1 MKNFILLTRQDKT
14 RQDKTR
20 QDKTRQDNEISL
32 NFSNNFLSYI
42 LYYFQSIFSLHN
54 LFNNIVFN
62 NISIIS
68 TINQSI
74 LKELETLVF
83 ERSMAYSNS
92 TNIDFILRELETLI
106 YESKHFLRMF
116 IIKLILRRVHYE
128 QKNLINHF

>member
-1 MKNFILLTRQDKT
+1 MKNSIFL
-14 RQDKTR
+14 TR

-42 LYYFQSIFSLHN
+42 LYYFLSIFSLHN
-54 LFNNIVFN
+54 FFNHIVFN
-62 NISIIS
+62 NISIIL

-83 ERSMAYSNS
+83 EGVRNYNNS

>member
-1 MKNFILLTRQDKT
+1 MKNFILL
-14 RQDKTR
+14 TR

-32 NFSNNFLSYI
+32 NFSNDLLLSI
-42 LYYFQSIFSLHN
+42 LYYFQPIFSLHN
-54 LFNNIVFN
+54 FFNHIVFN
-62 NISIIS
+62 NISIIL

-74 LKELETLVF
+74 LKELKPLVF

-92 TNIDFILRELETLI
+92 ANIDFILRELETLI

>member
-1 MKNFILLTRQDKT
+1 MHNF
-14 RQDKTR
+14 
-20 QDKTRQDNEISL
+20 
-32 NFSNNFLSYI
+32 FS
-42 LYYFQSIFSLHN
+42 HT
-54 LFNNIVFN
+54 VFN
-62 NISIIS
+62 NISIIL

-116 IIKLILRRVHYE
+116 IIKLILKRVHYE

>member
-1 MKNFILLTRQDKT
+1 MKRFNLLTRQDKT
-14 RQDKTR
+14 RQDKF
-20 QDKTRQDNEISL
+20 KFL
-32 NFSNNFLSYI
+32 NNLYFLEN
-42 LYYFQSIFSLHN
+42 LKPVFSLHN
-54 LFNNIVFN
+54 FFNHIVFN

-74 LKELETLVF
+74 LKELKTLVF

-92 TNIDFILRELETLI
+92 TNIDCLLHGLETLAF
-106 YESKHFLRMF
+106 ESKHFLKMF